1 MLQEFLQL
9 IFLKKKKVWKNLI
22 NSGKYVNQKWLNLS
36 QKYELP
42 ITISGIESITQFN
55 FKLKNNNNYKTFITQ
70 ELLKK
75 KILATNLIFLN
86 IFHTTKIIDHYIS
99 ELDKIFYKIKIF
111 EEKKIKKS
119 FLKGRQA
126 QKIFGRLTD

>member
-1 MLQEFLQL
+1 MVKF
-9 IFLKKKKVWKNLI
+9 I
-22 NSGKYVNQKWLNLS
+22 S
-36 QKYELP
+36 KYELP

-75 KILATNLIFLN
+75 NFSYKFDFLN
-86 IFHTTKIIDHYIS
+86 IFHTTKIIDRYIS

-111 EEKKIKKS
+111 EEKKIKK
-119 FLKGRQA
+119 FFKR
-126 QKIFGRLTD
+126 